1 MDQMKTIL
9 IVEDEPKMRKLL
21 VDFFTHEGGY
31 RLLKASNG
39 QEALD
44 LFAKHDEVNLIIL
57 DIMMPFVDGLSV
69 CRSVRARSNVMIVL
83 LTAKSEEND
92 KLIGYEL
99 GADDYITKPFSLKVL
114 SAKIRALFKRQQIY
128 TETDP
133 SSEGWIIAGRLE
145 MNELSHEVRIDGRQ
159 TELAPKEFELLLYLY
174 KHRNIALTR
183 EKILDQI
190 WGFDYE
196 GDVRTVDTHI
206 KRLRQKLLRKAGLIA
221 TVIGYGYK
229 FQVNQ

>member
-1 MDQMKTIL
+1 
-9 IVEDEPKMRKLL
+9 MRKLL
-21 VDFFTHEGGY
+21 IDFFTHEGGY

-44 LFAKHDEVNLIIL
+44 LFAQNDVDLIIL
-57 DIMMPFVDGLSV
+57 DIMMPYVDGLTV
-69 CRSVRARSNVMIVL
+69 CQSVRSRSNAMIVL

-114 SAKIRALFKRQQIY
+114 SAKIRALFKRQEIY

-133 SSEGWIIAGRLE
+133 SSEGWISAGGLE
-145 MNELSHEVRIDGRQ
+145 MNELSHEVRIDGSR

-206 KRLRQKLLRKAGLIA
+206 KRLRQKLRDQAGHIA

-229 FQVNQ
+229 FQVKL

>member
-1 MDQMKTIL
+1 MDQTKTIL
-9 IVEDEPKMRKLL
+9 IVDDETKMRKLL
-21 VDFFTHEGGY
+21 IDFFTHEGGY

-44 LFAKHDEVNLIIL
+44 LFAQNDVDLIIL
-57 DIMMPFVDGLSV
+57 DIMMPYVDGLTV
-69 CRSVRARSNVMIVL
+69 CQSVRSRSNAMIVL

-114 SAKIRALFKRQQIY
+114 SAKIRALFKRQEIY

-133 SSEGWIIAGRLE
+133 SSEGWISAGGLE
-145 MNELSHEVRIDGRQ
+145 MNELSHEVRIDGSR

-206 KRLRQKLLRKAGLIA
+206 KRLRQKLRDQAGHIA

-229 FQVNQ
+229 FQVKL